1 MSIGENGHREEPP
14 MEDELRRVVEP
25 GACEIPMASRALVV
39 VVDDDLSVRE
49 SLPELLRQCGFASTA
64 FASAD
69 DFLASNVMDQ
79 TSCLI
84 LDIAM
89 PGMSGIELAREL
101 ARQRQA
107 IPIVFISGDGD
118 ESDRLRLLQEGAVE
132 CLFKPFSETEL
143 LEAVRVA
150 LGAKPNGVP

>member
-1 MSIGENGHREEPP
+1 
-14 MEDELRRVVEP
+14 MEDELRGVVEL
-25 GACEIPMASRALVV
+25 GSVRAPMASRALVV

-49 SLPELLRQCGFASTA
+49 SLPELLQQCGFAATA

-69 DFLASNVMDQ
+69 DFLASSTMDQ

-84 LDIAM
+84 LDIVM

-101 ARQRQA
+101 ARRGQA

-118 ESDRLRLLQEGAVE
+118 ERDRLRLLLQEGAVE
-132 CLFKPFSETEL
+132 CLFKPFGETEL
-143 LEAVRVA
+143 LDAVRVA
-150 LGAKPNGVP
+150 LGAKPNRVP